1 MSEFVCLV
9 GGTPGNSEA
18 AMNHDQHNRARRGG
32 GVAVVVAG
40 GGVLIAALGQL
51 ATAPAARADDFTDI
65 INDEVAVIDAGY
77 ADLGT
82 AATDFAGADFP
93 DGLEQT
99 LWGVDDFLISPG
111 ELALIGSF
119 DALTGAPVIAAA
131 AFEFGANG
139 GPPTDLA
146 QTITDLQGISATA
159 QELFSIAAADFAAS
173 DPADGFSDD
182 IAGLD
187 MLLIVEP
194 EYVLMGLTDTAL
206 GL

>member
-1 MSEFVCLV
+1 MNYDHSTRTCRLGCIAV
-9 GGTPGNSEA
+9 GIVA
-18 AMNHDQHNRARRGG
+18 A
-32 GVAVVVAG
+32 AG
-40 GGVLIAALGQL
+40 GMLLIAIGQL
-51 ATAPAARADDFTDI
+51 TLAPVARADDFADI
-65 INDEVAVIDAGY
+65 VNDEVAIFDAGY
-77 ADLGT
+77 ADLAN
-82 AATDFAGADFP
+82 AATDFAGADYP

-111 ELALIGSF
+111 ELGLIGSF
-119 DALTGAPVIAAA
+119 DAVTGAPVIAAA

-139 GPPTDLA
+139 SPPTDLA
-146 QTITDLQGISATA
+146 QTLTDLQGITATA
-159 QELFSIAAADFAAS
+159 QELFSIAAGDFAAS

-187 MLLIVEP
+187 LLLIVEP

>member
-1 MSEFVCLV
+1 MPTGP
-9 GGTPGNSEA
+9 GGGLLREPA
-18 AMNHDQHNRARRGG
+18 VNHDHSTHRRRWGRIAVG
-32 GVAVVVAG
+32 AVAAAG
-40 GGVLIAALGQL
+40 GMLLIAIGQL
-51 ATAPAARADDFTDI
+51 ALTPIARADDFTDI
-65 INDEVAVIDAGY
+65 INDEVAVINAGY
-77 ADLGT
+77 ADLAT
-82 AATDFAGADFP
+82 AATDFAGADYP

-99 LWGVDDFLISPG
+99 LWGVDDLLISPG
-111 ELALIGSF
+111 ELGLIGSF
-119 DALTGAPVIAAA
+119 DALTGAPVIAAS

-139 GPPTDLA
+139 SPPTDLA
-146 QTITDLQGISATA
+146 QTITDLQGITATA
-159 QELFSIAAADFAAS
+159 QELFSIAAGDFAAS

>member
-1 MSEFVCLV
+1 MEPAV
-9 GGTPGNSEA
+9 
-18 AMNHDQHNRARRGG
+18 NHDHNTHTRRLGRIAA
-32 GVAVVVAG
+32 GVGAAAG
-40 GGVLIAALGQL
+40 GMLLIAIGQL
-51 ATAPAARADDFTDI
+51 ALAPIARADDFTDI

-77 ADLGT
+77 ADLAT
-82 AATDFAGADFP
+82 AATDFAGADYP

-111 ELALIGSF
+111 ELGLIGSF
-119 DALTGAPVIAAA
+119 DAVTGAPVIAAA

-139 GPPTDLA
+139 SPPTDLA
-146 QTITDLQGISATA
+146 QTLTDLQGITATS
-159 QELFSIAAADFAAS
+159 QQLFSIAAGDFAAS

>member
-1 MSEFVCLV
+1 MEPAV
-9 GGTPGNSEA
+9 
-18 AMNHDQHNRARRGG
+18 NHDHKTRTRRLGRIAA
-32 GVAVVVAG
+32 GVAAAASG
-40 GGVLIAALGQL
+40 MLLIAIGQL
-51 ATAPAARADDFTDI
+51 ALAPIARADDFTDI
-65 INDEVAVIDAGY
+65 INDEVAVIDAGN
-77 ADLGT
+77 ADLAT
-82 AATDFAGADFP
+82 AATDFAGADYP

-99 LWGVDDFLISPG
+99 LWGLDDFLISPG
-111 ELALIGSF
+111 ELGLIGSF
-119 DALTGAPVIAAA
+119 DALTGAPVIAAT

-139 GPPTDLA
+139 SPPTDLA
-146 QTITDLQGISATA
+146 QTITDLQGITATA

-206 GL
+206 GM